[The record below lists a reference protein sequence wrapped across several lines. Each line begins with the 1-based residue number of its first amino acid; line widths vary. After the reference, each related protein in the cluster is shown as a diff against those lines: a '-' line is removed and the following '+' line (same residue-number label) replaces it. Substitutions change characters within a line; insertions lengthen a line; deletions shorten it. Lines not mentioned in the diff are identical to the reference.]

1 MAKVKFDPK
10 DFLLRRGEVLVMG
23 VSGFFLLLMLIW
35 GASTWGT
42 AKDPEKESKQLSD
55 KANVVKQKINN
66 GTPDENDTKSINL
79 PDWVVK
85 PYVFNT
91 ASSAAFKQSGP
102 LFDPTA
108 QPSTKREN
116 PGVLT
121 IGEYQVDMTRAAM
134 LGYDIIFDPTNGDAL
149 IAVLTTK
156 SESKL
161 DDDKLKKAVDDL
173 RGAADRN
180 FRNRQ
185 KLRDQLQ
192 QQNQNFPGPGGIG
205 PMGPGPMGPGPMG
218 PGPGGPRPPMGMPPG
233 MGPGGVMG
241 GTFAQN
247 DRRVEQAIKYIPLK
261 EIDTAIKA
269 GNLPAFTV
277 LPLRLVTVHA
287 VVPYKKQ
294 LDEIKRALRLP
305 VPLANAKKE
314 DIERSDADANQ
325 WGPWYDG
332 FEVQRRVTRVLP
344 NGQEV
349 VIEEWPETKDPK
361 DTSGNYKF
369 EELYIDRIDTKK
381 IADHFDEG
389 YIPYFLKSDLMLS
402 MPLPQL
408 AKDLNVKYPD
418 IKLKDILDNIDK
430 LKKANQKEIP
440 QSELASQLSKIRPN
454 RSIYGSRTADN
465 VAGLGY
471 DPKKYGPT
479 LGGNMGGM
487 PLTPPIQPMPGT
499 IPGPGG
505 PNRPQFPEGFGPAGG
520 ATVANEVDN
529 FLLRFVDCDVKPG
542 YTYEYRIRLRMWN
555 PNFGQDK
562 LVANPEYAKENYKIL
577 YSKWTQTT
585 KISVPA
591 ESFLYAEDVKTYR
604 DQINDATPPR
614 GRDATA
620 ETKALNKLLQVKEN
634 QAVVQVATWMEQ
646 VRAGDAGKRE
656 PVGAWVVAEMPVGRG
671 EFIGRKQY
679 IKLPLW
685 SSESQQY
692 ILREVTDKVVK
703 GKFQP
708 KGWLVDFSTPSVLV
722 DFEGGKVK
730 TKSNIRFDTDGN
742 IVTYNRTVEEDAAT
756 EMLIVRPDGKL
767 VVRSSAIDDADPTR
781 KSITTEWTRWVK
793 EVESRKTASGNNMG
807 EPNPFDPKK

>member
-10 DFLLRRGEVLVMG
+10 DFLLRKGEVLVMG

-35 GASTWGT
+35 GASTWST

-55 KANVVKQKINN
+55 KAKGVSQKINN
-66 GTPDENDTKSINL
+66 GTADPADSDKIQL
-79 PDWVVK
+79 PPWVVK

-91 ASSAAFKQSGP
+91 ASATAFKQSGP

-134 LGYDIIFDPTNGDAL
+134 LGYDIIFDPTSGDAL

-156 SESKL
+156 SENKL
-161 DDDKLKKAVDDL
+161 DDEKIKKATDDL
-173 RGAADRN
+173 RAGVDRN
-180 FRNRQ
+180 FRARQ
-185 KLRDQLQ
+185 KLRDQLK
-192 QQNQNFPGPGGIG
+192 QQNQNNGPGPGGV
-205 PMGPGPMGPGPMG
+205 GPMG
-218 PGPGGPRPPMGMPPG
+218 PGPGGVGPGPGGFGSMPPMGMMPPG
-233 MGPGGVMG
+233 MSPGGTLG
-241 GTFAQN
+241 GTYEQN
-247 DRRVEQAIKYIPLK
+247 NRRTEQAIKYIPLK

-294 LDEIKRALRLP
+294 LEEIKRSLRLP
-305 VPLANAKKE
+305 IPPMNAKKE
-314 DIERSDADANQ
+314 DIERSDAEAKQ

-332 FEVQRRVTRVLP
+332 FEVQRRVTRIMP

-349 VIEEWPETKDPK
+349 VIEDWPDTKDPK
-361 DTSGNYKF
+361 DTSGNYKV

-389 YIPYFLKSDLMLS
+389 YIPYFLKQDMALS
-402 MPLPQL
+402 MPMPQL
-408 AKDLNVKYPD
+408 AKDLNVKYPE
-418 IKLKDILDNIDK
+418 IKLKDILDNIEK

-440 QSELASQLSKIRPN
+440 QSELAMQLSKRPG

-479 LGGNMGGM
+479 LGGMGMSGM
-487 PLTPPIQPMPGT
+487 PPTPPMQPLPG
-499 IPGPGG
+499 IGPGG
-505 PNRPQFPEGFGPAGG
+505 RPQFPEGYGPNGVA
-520 ATVANEVDN
+520 AVANEVDN
-529 FLLRFVDCDVKPG
+529 FLLRFVDCDVMPG
-542 YTYEYRIRLRMWN
+542 RTYEYRIRLRMFN

-562 LVANPEYAKENYKIL
+562 LVAVPEYAKENYKIL

-585 KISVPA
+585 KISVPP
-591 ESFLYAEDVKTYR
+591 ESFLYADDVKAYR
-604 DQINDATPPR
+604 DHINDTYPTE
-614 GRDATA
+614 GKEATA
-620 ETKALNKLLQVKEN
+620 ETRALYKLLQVKEN

-671 EFIGRKQY
+671 EFVGRKQY

-722 DFEGGKVK
+722 DFEGGRVK
-730 TKSNIRFDTDGN
+730 TKVNIRFDTDGN
-742 IVTYNRTVEEDAAT
+742 VSSSTRNIEEDAAT
-756 EMLIVRPDGKL
+756 ELLIVGQDGKL
-767 VVRSSAIDDADPTR
+767 VVRSSTIDDADPTR
-781 KSITTEWTRWVK
+781 RGITTEWNRWVK
-793 EVESRKTASGNNMG
+793 EVESRKAAGGTGMG